1 MKLYLLM
8 ISTILLAQA
17 STLSMEENE
26 MLVVAHRGYSSK
38 APENT
43 IAAFDMAIAAGA
55 DYFECDVHR
64 CKSGEIVVIHDET
77 VDKTTNGSGL
87 VSDFTLEHLKELSA
101 GYSDKFGDQFESER
115 IPTLDEVLKLAK
127 GQIKVEIEIK
137 ERGLADNVV
146 KFVKELKME
155 QDVIIISFDYNEVKA
170 AKALAPEIETMYLVG
185 AIWGKKELD
194 MVKKIGAEYIGP
206 NGIPSKGKV
215 KMAHEM
221 DIKVLPYTINDEK
234 AIAKALRNGVDG
246 IATDYPEKAIELR
259 SKSK

>member
-1 MKLYLLM
+1 MITSLL
-8 ISTILLAQA
+8 IAPQL
-17 STLSMEENE
+17 TLEKDSKE

-43 IAAFDMAIAAGA
+43 MAAFDMAIAAGA
-55 DYFECDVHR
+55 DYFECDVHK

-87 VSDFTLEHLKELSA
+87 VSDFTLEQLKELSA

-115 IPTLDEVLKLAK
+115 IPTLEEVMKLAK

-137 ERGLADNVV
+137 AQALAAKVV
-146 KFVKELKME
+146 KLVKELKME

-170 AKALAPEIETMYLVG
+170 VKELAPEIETMYLVG

-221 DIKVLPYTINDEK
+221 GIKVLPYTINDEK

-259 SKSK
+259 SKSN

>member
-8 ISTILLAQA
+8 ISTILLGQA

-43 IAAFDMAIAAGA
+43 IAAFNMAIAARA

-77 VDKTTNGSGL
+77 VDKTTNGSGK
-87 VSDFTLEHLKELSA
+87 VSDFTLEQLKELSA
-101 GYSDKFGDQFESER
+101 GYSQKFGNQFETER
-115 IPTLDEVLKLAK
+115 IPTLNQVLKLAK

-137 ERGLADNVV
+137 AQGLAANVV
-146 KFVKELKME
+146 KLVKELKME
-155 QDVIIISFDYNEVKA
+155 QDVIIISFDFNEVKT

-185 AIWGKKELD
+185 AIWGEKELEK
-194 MVKKIGAEYIGP
+194 VKAIGAEYLGP
-206 NGIPSKGKV
+206 YLIPSKKKV

-221 DIKVLPYTINDEK
+221 GIKVLPYTINDKK
-234 AIAKALRNGVDG
+234 AISKALRNRVDG
-246 IATDYPEKAIELR
+246 IATDYPERVLELR
-259 SKSK
+259 RNFR